1 MTTPDVTVDSG
12 SKSGCIPL
20 ERISGIA
27 DGIVASDFETAHF
40 SLCSTCTE
48 LLHAIKGDNEFLAEV
63 KGAAPIRRSLVPADA
78 IDDGPVPGYKLL
90 SELHRGGQGVVY
102 RAEQLATR
110 RSCAVKQMLGGGLA
124 TGRARRRFEREVE
137 LVAKMRHPG
146 VVTLYESGIAR
157 DGEPF
162 FAMEL
167 VAGERFDTYV
177 RISMLSDRQLIE
189 LFRSVVDAVAYAHRR
204 GVIHRDL
211 KPGNVLVD
219 TDGNPRVLDFGLA
232 RPMEDS
238 AAGMLEGFGGA
249 GGETVAGEFLGTFA
263 YAAPEQ
269 LRGDPDLIDSRIDV
283 YALGVMLYESLC
295 GCKPFVSAAN
305 VAELLLQ
312 RLEAKPKRPSEIRAS
327 IDRDLD
333 VITLKLLDP
342 DPDRRYGTA
351 DELRDELD
359 RYLQGKPILARDDS
373 VAYVVWKNVRRHK
386 VVSSGA
392 GILLTTIVGASIALS
407 IAYANTDAALG
418 KAQRSL
424 NSLKNSMTSVDP
436 ELGRGSSELGVNDF
450 LTLVAEQVNV
460 ELGDDPELLS
470 GILVTLGLVHL
481 GFDNAEGAREA
492 IERAHQI
499 RFHAYARGDVTGE
512 EMAEAEFAL
521 ARLRF
526 NLGDFVASERAYQAA
541 LALYAQGIG
550 PNALLTVEVMRQLAS
565 AQRAQGKFVE
575 ARYSLKNAIDR
586 SALLEQSRESA
597 ITKAGILNGMAALG
611 RAEGDFAATLP
622 LYREALVALAP
633 YVEADD
639 FRIGRTMY
647 SIALMQEAL
656 GEGDAALENAME
668 AHRILLLR
676 KGAEAKSTKD
686 AAVLLERLRAGTPKA
701 E

>member
-1 MTTPDVTVDSG
+1 
-12 SKSGCIPL
+12 
-20 ERISGIA
+20 
-27 DGIVASDFETAHF
+27 
-40 SLCSTCTE
+40 
-48 LLHAIKGDNEFLAEV
+48 
-63 KGAAPIRRSLVPADA
+63 
-78 IDDGPVPGYKLL
+78 
-90 SELHRGGQGVVY
+90 
-102 RAEQLATR
+102 
-110 RSCAVKQMLGGGLA
+110 
-124 TGRARRRFEREVE
+124 
-137 LVAKMRHPG
+137 
-146 VVTLYESGIAR
+146 
-157 DGEPF
+157 
-162 FAMEL
+162 
-167 VAGERFDTYV
+167 
-177 RISMLSDRQLIE
+177 
-189 LFRSVVDAVAYAHRR
+189 
-204 GVIHRDL
+204 
-211 KPGNVLVD
+211 
-219 TDGNPRVLDFGLA
+219 
-232 RPMEDS
+232 
-238 AAGMLEGFGGA
+238 
-249 GGETVAGEFLGTFA
+249 
-263 YAAPEQ
+263 
-269 LRGDPDLIDSRIDV
+269 
-283 YALGVMLYESLC
+283 
-295 GCKPFVSAAN
+295 
-305 VAELLLQ
+305 
-312 RLEAKPKRPSEIRAS
+312 
-327 IDRDLD
+327 
-333 VITLKLLDP
+333 
-342 DPDRRYGTA
+342 
-351 DELRDELD
+351 
-359 RYLQGKPILARDDS
+359 
-373 VAYVVWKNVRRHK
+373 
-386 VVSSGA
+386 
-392 GILLTTIVGASIALS
+392 
-407 IAYANTDAALG
+407 
-418 KAQRSL
+418 
-424 NSLKNSMTSVDP
+424 MTSVDP